1 MWTDVSVISAVFNLF
16 KALYKIRHYN
26 AYLDIFSGPGKWRG
40 PRQLSDGGLINNW
53 WVRVSPARSAL
64 SPNNGLDL
72 AVGRPSG
79 GYEKVLCNSLFRVF
93 YKMITC
99 IFSLVEYYNFTIL
112 LWDDDDTYQGGKGGG
127 VGWNSPKIMPIIYV
141 GVHKNYFLDHWRWI
155 VSNSKLHLNVTGS
168 LRTPE
173 G

>member
-1 MWTDVSVISAVFNLF
+1 MSEGVECTEVKIIFVRLTRVAKISMWADVSVISAVFNLF

-26 AYLDIFSGPGKWRG
+26 AYLDIFNGPGKWRG

-79 GYEKVLCNSLFRVF
+79 GY
-93 YKMITC
+93 
-99 IFSLVEYYNFTIL
+99 
-112 LWDDDDTYQGGKGGG
+112 
-127 VGWNSPKIMPIIYV
+127 
-141 GVHKNYFLDHWRWI
+141 
-155 VSNSKLHLNVTGS
+155 
-168 LRTPE
+168 
-173 G
+173 